1 MAYSGVYVLG
11 DSLVDSGNALK
22 LAQWYGD
29 LTFSDLPDGAPTSSL
44 GYFQGR
50 FSNGYTYADLLSN
63 KFVGAVT
70 KPVFP
75 YGFEDPW
82 LGVPVDP
89 FASDPSGNNL
99 NFAYGGSQIRNGDEA
114 VPDLDGQTDAF
125 RDAVDGDPD
134 PNSLVLI
141 TMGGNDVRALAPS
154 SGTPASVTDAH
165 NALDKCAD
173 QLLHELGQ
181 LVDDG
186 VENIL
191 ITGVPDVGLIPKYDL
206 NGNGILDGVELQRS
220 AAATQYSQ
228 YLDTLIRTEVVP
240 ALQAMGATVTYVPL
254 MNYVDALGHTVTGAL
269 SANLPTIAALH
280 GLTTQELTQN
290 LLQHQDLLFFD
301 DVHPNAQAHA
311 LLGAY
316 INSQLTGA
324 PWIETLPLT
333 GANVDYK
340 LNGSIA
346 TAGEVDKMVVS
357 LVAGTTYTFEMLGVS
372 SLGSGLGDPNL
383 RLLTSSGTTAGS
395 NEDSGVGFDSNLTF
409 TAAATGTY
417 TLQLS
422 AVGSLTG
429 AYSFQAA
436 VLGGAAMQAG
446 NTYVV
451 NDALTVVLEGAGGIG
466 TDIVKA
472 GGSYALSALS
482 EIEVLRT
489 TNDQGKTAINLT
501 GNEFNQ
507 TIVGNAGNNILEGK
521 GGADTFTG
529 GAGKDVFVLSK
540 AAVTSPGTANIDH
553 ITDYARGE
561 IVDITQI
568 LSVAAGTNVISS
580 GYLRVTTGG
589 LVQVDMNGGGN
600 NWVTLSTINGSSAV
614 TVRYLSGG
622 TATSV
627 SVARVNDTQLSS
639 LSIAGTSTT
648 LTGAVAAAGLL
659 SMPADGAVRETNH
672 QALDGPATAM
682 SVGIALN
689 PIAHSVELPD
699 RFVLANEMHEA
710 AVSGS
715 GLMSVSFHADSA
727 SLAHGDVGLMGPSTS
742 SLPTELLAGTDL
754 FQHAPSDF
762 AAASIVMPPPDLLTA
777 GAEAPAKFTG
787 EVERVLADTL
797 GGGGLHAID
806 ALLDALPASGH
817 AEAAMA
823 TMATMATMS
832 TIHAMDAPLVQAHLA
847 FGLETTVMHQDALSL
862 A

>member
-22 LAQWYGD
+22 LAKWYGN

-44 GYFQGR
+44 GYFEGR
-50 FSNGYTYADLLSN
+50 FSDGYTYADLLSN

-82 LGVPVDP
+82 LGIPVDP

-99 NFAYGGSQIRNGDEA
+99 NFAYGGSQIRNGNEA

-125 RDAVDGDPD
+125 RDAVDHDAD

-154 SGTPASVTDAH
+154 SGSPASVADAH
-165 NALDKCAD
+165 DALDRCAD

-181 LVDDG
+181 LIDDG
-186 VENIL
+186 VQNIL

-206 NGNGILDGVELQRS
+206 DGNGVLDAVEAQRS

-254 MNYVDALGHTVTGAL
+254 MNYVDASGHTVTGAL
-269 SANLPTIAALH
+269 AANLPTIAALH

-333 GANVDYK
+333 GADVDYR
-340 LNGSIA
+340 LNGTIA
-346 TAGEVDKMVVS
+346 IAGEVDKIVVS

-383 RLLTSSGTTAGS
+383 RLLTSAGTTAGS
-395 NEDSGVGFDSNLTF
+395 NDDSGVGFDSNLTF
-409 TAAATGTY
+409 TAAATGSY

-429 AYSFQAA
+429 VYSFQAA
-436 VLGGAAMQAG
+436 VLSGAAMQAG

-472 GGSYALSALS
+472 GASYALSALS

-489 TNDQGKTAINLT
+489 TNDKGKTAINLT
-501 GNEFNQ
+501 GNDFDQ

-521 GGADTFTG
+521 GGADVFTG
-529 GAGKDVFVLSK
+529 GAGKDVFVLSRS
-540 AAVTSPGTANIDH
+540 AVTNPGTANIDR
-553 ITDYARGE
+553 ITDYASGDT
-561 IVDITQI
+561 VDVTQV
-568 LSVAAGTNVISS
+568 LSVAAGTNVIGG

-589 LVQVDMNGGGN
+589 LIQVDMDGGGN
-600 NWVTLSTINGSSAV
+600 NWVTLSTINGSGAV
-614 TVRYLSGG
+614 NVRYLSGG
-622 TATSV
+622 STTTV
-627 SVARVNDTQLSS
+627 SVARVTDTQLTS
-639 LSIAGTSTT
+639 LASAGTSAT

-659 SMPADGAVRETNH
+659 SMPAAAGVHDGDHQTSGEAASATFVGRAV
-672 QALDGPATAM
+672 DP
-682 SVGIALN
+682 V
-689 PIAHSVELPD
+689 AHSVELPD
-699 RFVLANEMHEA
+699 RFALSNEIHEVA
-710 AVSGS
+710 GR
-715 GLMSVSFHADSA
+715 
-727 SLAHGDVGLMGPSTS
+727 SLAVMSGQLHAESAPLAHSDAGPTGPVLS
-742 SLPTELLAGTDL
+742 SVPSELLAGTDL
-754 FQHAPSDF
+754 LQHAPLDVV
-762 AAASIVMPPPDLLTA
+762 AASIAMPALDLLA
-777 GAEAPAKFTG
+777 GGTEASAKLNG
-787 EVERVLADTL
+787 DVGLVLADTL
-797 GGGGLHAID
+797 GDGGRLPAID
-806 ALLDALPASGH
+806 ALLDASPASGH

-823 TMATMATMS
+823 

-847 FGLETTVMHQDALSL
+847 FGLETMVMHQDAV
-862 A
+862 APA